1 MPKVTFYTS
10 VNNNKKNKKAK
21 HGRSLGFISASN
33 GPRRLIL
40 GRKYICEITMTTE
53 GLHEE
58 HVI

>member
-1 MPKVTFYTS
+1 MPKATFYTS
-10 VNNNKKNKKAK
+10 VNNNKKNNKAK

-53 GLHEE
+53 GLH
-58 HVI
+58 